1 MKQLSPIDSIFVYNE
16 QPYAPL
22 HISPVMLYDPTTA
35 PGGFVRFKDI
45 LGTFKSRL
53 HRSPVFRRRLV
64 KVPLNLDH
72 PYWVEDSAFDLEF
85 HVRHIALP
93 KPGDWR
99 QFCIQVARLHSRP
112 LDLTRPP
119 WEAYII
125 EGLDNVQNL
134 PRGSFAMYLKIHHS
148 AIDGATGNQ
157 IVEALHDLTP
167 RPVAD
172 KTADTWRGE
181 AIPSPFVLLGKAYVN
196 ALRQPRNI
204 VELIKQ
210 TVPTRSMER
219 TVAPTQ
225 SSHAV
230 KGKTR
235 FNANI
240 SPHRVFG
247 GVPFSLTRV
256 KDIKNVIGECTLN
269 DVVLCIV
276 SGALRKY
283 LQAKN
288 ELPESPLIAGVPI
301 STRTRTQSDARGGN
315 AVAGMRINLRTDVDD
330 PVERLRLINADAV
343 ASKAYA
349 NAVGAKRM
357 VAVAESFPSSVA
369 ALGMRIAVA
378 MQLGSRIPIVHSI
391 VTNVPG
397 PQVPLYMCGA
407 RAVSWFGAGCPMDG
421 MGLFHTIN
429 SYCGQIVVAYLACR
443 QMMPDPEFYD
453 QCIRESFDELEEAAL
468 AARARVVTPRG
479 KGRSRSSPATP
490 KRRAPKP
497 AAGGSV
503 PPRRAKSHMP
513 MS

>member
-1 MKQLSPIDSIFVYNE
+1 MKQLSAIDSIFVYNE
-16 QPYAPL
+16 QPNAPL
-22 HISPVMLYDPTTA
+22 HISPVMFYDPTTA

-45 LGTFKSRL
+45 LGTFASRL
-53 HRSPVFRRRLV
+53 HRSPVFRRKLV
-64 KVPLNLDH
+64 TVPLNLDR

-99 QFCIQVARLHSRP
+99 QFCILLARLHSRP

-125 EGLDNVQNL
+125 EGLDNVQDL
-134 PRGSFAMYLKIHHS
+134 PPGSFAMYLKIHHS

-157 IVEALHDLTP
+157 MVEALHDPTP

-172 KTADTWRGE
+172 KTVDTWRGE
-181 AIPSPFVLLGKAYVN
+181 ATPSAFVLLAKAYVN
-196 ALRQPRNI
+196 ALRQPRSI
-204 VELIKQ
+204 VELVTQ
-210 TVPTRSMER
+210 TVETRS
-219 TVAPTQ
+219 VAKQIAQPQ
-225 SSHAV
+225 GSHSV
-230 KGKTR
+230 REKTR

-256 KDIKNVIGECTLN
+256 KDIKDAVGACTLN

-276 SGALRKY
+276 SGAMRKY
-283 LQAKN
+283 LRAKN
-288 ELPESPLIAGVPI
+288 EMPESPLIAGVPI
-301 STRTRTQSDARGGN
+301 STRTPTRSDAQGGN
-315 AVAGMRINLRTDVDD
+315 AVAGMRINLRTDVDE

-378 MQLGSRIPIVHSI
+378 VHFGSRIPIIHTI
-391 VTNVPG
+391 ITNVPG

-443 QMMPDPEFYD
+443 QMMPDPAFYD
-453 QCIRESFDELEEAAL
+453 QCIRESFDELEKAAL
-468 AARARVVTPRG
+468 AARVPAAAPRG
-479 KGRSRSSPATP
+479 KTRSRKA
-490 KRRAPKP
+490 R
-497 AAGGSV
+497 G
-503 PPRRAKSHMP
+503 PRSASRAK
-513 MS
+513 